1 MMILVSK
8 TLLSTQVRAML
19 INSARTLGGVVDVYV
34 PPTRPPCN
42 AVTGVCPAWV
52 AVTLSLR
59 FPPPSIPPVHP
70 SLPLSLPPSPLK
82 LPPYLSLFPH
92 LSPLPVIFKAS
103 FLSLPPF
110 SIFDTVVMWSYEC
123 SHHQRSFKHSW

>member
-1 MMILVSK
+1 MILVSK

-92 LSPLPVIFKAS
+92 LSPPSCHF
-103 FLSLPPF
+103 
-110 SIFDTVVMWSYEC
+110 
-123 SHHQRSFKHSW
+123 

>member
-70 SLPLSLPPSPLK
+70 SLPLLSSFLPTSHSSLTSP
-82 LPPYLSLFPH
+82 
-92 LSPLPVIFKAS
+92 PLPVIFKAS
-103 FLSLPPF
+103 FLSLLPF
-110 SIFDTVVMWSYEC
+110 SIFVTVVMWSYEC